1 MNEESQ
7 LFITFNTPWGQ
18 FCFIKM
24 PFGLNQAQYFFQY
37 YIDLNFQGINSTT
50 NIIADD
56 VMIHGQDD
64 SEHDRHLL
72 QVLNKCR
79 EISLKLNPDKCE
91 FHQPSVTFYGN
102 VVSNQGLRPD
112 PKKVNVIVTM
122 PAPKNKT
129 KLASFLGMCNY
140 VSMYVPHL
148 SDVTSTLRELNRK
161 NVNFTWNATYDKTFR
176 QIHVVNA
183 VTLKYFEPQTPIV
196 IECDTSGVG
205 VGGVLLQNGHPVTFI
220 SQALT
225 DTQKRYSN
233 IEHELL
239 ALVIVVKHL
248 HHYVFGRQFT
258 IHTDH
263 APLVNL
269 FNKCLNGTS
278 PRLQRLMLRLSQ
290 YEMNIEYVTQ
300 KCVPIADCLRRLISP
315 NSAQEDEPLNLQI
328 ADLGVEPVN
337 IDLDNIRRFMM
348 NNPTL
353 VRLARVIQH
362 GWPEYTK
369 ELDDDVKEYFPHR
382 FVLHIVNGIIFIY
395 NRIVVPIGL

>member
-1 MNEESQ
+1 
-7 LFITFNTPWGQ
+7 
-18 FCFIKM
+18 M
-24 PFGLNQAQYFFQY
+24 PFGLNQAQYFIQY
-37 YIDLNFQGINSTT
+37 YMDLNFQGINSTT

-91 FHQPSVTFYGN
+91 FGQPSVTFYGN

-112 PKKVNVIVTM
+112 PKNVDVIVTM
-122 PAPKNKT
+122 PGPKNKT
-129 KLASFLGMCNY
+129 ELASFLGMCNY
-140 VSMYVPHL
+140 LSIYIPCL

-161 NVNFTWNATYDKTFR
+161 SVDFTWNTTYDKVFR
-176 QIHVVNA
+176 QAKLHVANA
-183 VTLKYFEPQTPIV
+183 ATLKYFEPQTPIV
-196 IECDTSGVG
+196 IECDASGVG

-239 ALVIVVKHL
+239 ALVIVVEHL
-248 HHYVFGRQFT
+248 HHYVFGRQFI

-269 FNKCLNGTS
+269 FNKCLNDTN
-278 PRLQRLMLRLSQ
+278 PRLQ
-290 YEMNIEYVTQ
+290 
-300 KCVPIADCLRRLISP
+300 
-315 NSAQEDEPLNLQI
+315 
-328 ADLGVEPVN
+328 
-337 IDLDNIRRFMM
+337 
-348 NNPTL
+348 
-353 VRLARVIQH
+353 
-362 GWPEYTK
+362 
-369 ELDDDVKEYFPHR
+369 
-382 FVLHIVNGIIFIY
+382 
-395 NRIVVPIGL
+395 